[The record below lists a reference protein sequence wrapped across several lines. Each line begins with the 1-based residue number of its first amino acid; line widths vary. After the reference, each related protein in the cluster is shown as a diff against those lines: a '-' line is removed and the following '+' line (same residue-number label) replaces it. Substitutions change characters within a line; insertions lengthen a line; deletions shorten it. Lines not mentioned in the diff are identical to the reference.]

1 MGQVMSQA
9 CRPCFTGE
17 DIDDPFSDEPA
28 PLAIPR
34 EFEDAEEV
42 RQRSPSPVRKYVTEG
57 VPGSPQRLER
67 LGHSGAHVVGG
78 TKYPDTPGKR
88 MQLAADLSEGS
99 QDSGLQ
105 WGEPSDSTG
114 GVCSGAWQGHGT

>member
-34 EFEDAEEV
+34 IVAWHVACASHIDVTIHLLVRACHAACCYREFEDAEEV
-42 RQRSPSPVRKYVTEG
+42 RQRSPSPVRKYVTE
-57 VPGSPQRLER
+57 VLME
-67 LGHSGAHVVGG
+67 LLMLHVRHFM
-78 TKYPDTPGKR
+78 THT
-88 MQLAADLSEGS
+88 
-99 QDSGLQ
+99 
-105 WGEPSDSTG
+105 
-114 GVCSGAWQGHGT
+114 